1 MLLKSNV
8 WREGE
13 SSCHMKNRRVGPIS
27 EKQGLEIQCGPTLRT
42 MAEVL
47 DEAEAFIHPT
57 EICSVSKGDMIWGT
71 D

>member
-1 MLLKSNV
+1 
-8 WREGE
+8 
-13 SSCHMKNRRVGPIS
+13 MKNRRVGPIS